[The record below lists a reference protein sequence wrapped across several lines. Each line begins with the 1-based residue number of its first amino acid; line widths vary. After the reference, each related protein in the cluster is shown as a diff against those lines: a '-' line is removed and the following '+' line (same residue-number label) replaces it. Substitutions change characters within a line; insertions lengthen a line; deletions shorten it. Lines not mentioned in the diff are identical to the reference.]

1 MIYCVKIVDSYHL
14 FVYGDHE
21 CYTAWQLG
29 IIIVILPGLLLFPLC
44 FDLAVRLPKKR
55 VIGSSVFTVAIAC
68 PYFAIFLYFWRG
80 RIRQDEQ
87 QSVQAPDDEE
97 FVVRVLEAEEELFRE
112 EDGSLGWQ
120 IVQLYRTFLLN
131 VITIGLT
138 NPVYRSLGNSLH
150 LRCYMSLTL

>member
-1 MIYCVKIVDSYHL
+1 MIYCVNIVDRYHL

-21 CYTAWQLG
+21 CYTSWQLG
-29 IIIVILPGLLLFPLC
+29 IIIIILPGLLLFPLC
-44 FDLAVRLPKKR
+44 FDLAVRLLKKR

-68 PYFAIFLYFWRG
+68 PYVAIFLYLWRG
-80 RIRQDEQ
+80 RIRQGEQ
-87 QSVQAPDDEE
+87 QSVQASHEEE
-97 FVVRVLEAEEELFRE
+97 FVARVLEAEEELFRE

-150 LRCYMSLTL
+150 LYMNLNL